1 MFLEGHT
8 GHVTTL
14 TLRGRRLISGSYDES
29 IRFWELPE
37 RGVGVGMSRA
47 AIEIDVN
54 VSANAAGEGVKR
66 NTAGEGVKEALK
78 SAECKKV
85 LRVGRV
91 VSCVDWLI
99 EEGMR

>member
-1 MFLEGHT
+1 M
-8 GHVTTL
+8 
-14 TLRGRRLISGSYDES
+14 LRGRRLISGSYDES

-47 AIEIDVN
+47 AMENEVRSGLGGLGN
-54 VSANAAGEGVKR
+54 GEG
-66 NTAGEGVKEALK
+66 AKEVLK

-85 LRVGRV
+85 LKVGKV

-99 EEGMR
+99 EEGTFASPFFVFA